1 MLILAGLFTSLMT
14 GCSSPAQ
21 PSQKEKEEIVNFY
34 IGFAKDATSLDS
46 ALIKE
51 KYSGLAAQNFAGQ
64 GANGARDKMLAEFNS
79 IKPDLFSKLYLGG
92 ASNGAVA
99 NSYLTILLLSLA
111 SESEGV
117 DVTMPIDAVSVIKDE
132 KLGVV
137 YEIDRS
143 KITATVPENL
153 SSKVTRPERN
163 TLSPVKLI
171 KDKEDG
177 SWKVLASTNLL
188 AEIGIPI
195 SEKISTP
202 TTTK

>member
-1 MLILAGLFTSLMT
+1 M
-14 GCSSPAQ
+14 
-21 PSQKEKEEIVNFY
+21 NFY

>member
-1 MLILAGLFTSLMT
+1 MLILAGLFTSLMA